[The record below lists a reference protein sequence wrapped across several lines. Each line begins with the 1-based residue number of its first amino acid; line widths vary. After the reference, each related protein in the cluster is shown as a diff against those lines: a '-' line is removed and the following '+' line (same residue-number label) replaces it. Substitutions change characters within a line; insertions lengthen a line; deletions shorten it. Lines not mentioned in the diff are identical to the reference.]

1 MAQPLRSASTAG
13 TTGQQGSQLRIRAAQ
28 RAEPR
33 RAEEAA
39 MRPAITR
46 CAFTLGCAG
55 MNGLPLLSA
64 RPDFSSAA
72 LSSSSLLHSQRQ
84 LCR

>member
-1 MAQPLRSASTAG
+1 
-13 TTGQQGSQLRIRAAQ
+13 
-28 RAEPR
+28 
-33 RAEEAA
+33 